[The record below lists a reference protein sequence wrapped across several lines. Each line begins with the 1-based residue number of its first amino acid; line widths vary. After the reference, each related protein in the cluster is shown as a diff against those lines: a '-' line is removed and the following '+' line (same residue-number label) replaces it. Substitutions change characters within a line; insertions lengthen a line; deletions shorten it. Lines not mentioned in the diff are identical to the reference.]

1 LLIGTWAGEVGRV
14 TEEEVARRRGREARI
29 SRKGRRAAG
38 EPAKEKVEKEE
49 EGEIEKM
56 RWDERGA

>member
-1 LLIGTWAGEVGRV
+1 V

-29 SRKGRRAAG
+29 SRKGRGAAG